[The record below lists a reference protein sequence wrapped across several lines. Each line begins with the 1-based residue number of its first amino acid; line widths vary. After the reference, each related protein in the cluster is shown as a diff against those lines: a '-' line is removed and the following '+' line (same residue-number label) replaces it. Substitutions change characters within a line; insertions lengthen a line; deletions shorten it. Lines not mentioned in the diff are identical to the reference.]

1 MTDMVK
7 IANNHSRQS
16 LYDGIAGQEGLIS
29 LVNVFY
35 DFVESTAEGRPVAKL
50 HLRGHGIGH
59 ARIELVNFL
68 SGFLGGPNLFAEKW
82 GHSNVRHI
90 HDHVNINQEASES
103 WMSCMEM
110 AMEQLN
116 YSIELKQRLRD
127 SFQGIAILLINQ

>member
-1 MTDMVK
+1 MVK
-7 IANNHSRQS
+7 ITNNHSRQS

-35 DFVESTAEGRPVAKL
+35 DFVESTPEGRPVAKL

-90 HDHVNINQEASES
+90 HDHVTINQQASDS
-103 WMSCMEM
+103 WMACMEM
-110 AMEQLN
+110 AMNKLEYDN
-116 YSIELKQRLRD
+116 ELKQRLREN
-127 SFQGIAILLINQ
+127 FLVIATLLINE